1 MKQSKNM
8 TAFIEY
14 KGYKIYPSTVANKFW
29 EFVHKDYDGHEDN
42 RCGSGKSIE
51 ECKESIDLLED

>member
-1 MKQSKNM
+1 MKKHL
-8 TAFIEY
+8 FEY
-14 KGYKIYPSTVANKFW
+14 RDYKIYKSDEPKIW

-51 ECKESIDLLED
+51 ECKESIDLLEDN

>member
-1 MKQSKNM
+1 M

-14 KGYKIYPSTVANKFW
+14 KGYKIYPSTVANKVY

-42 RCGSGKSIE
+42 RCGSGKTIE
-51 ECKESIDLLED
+51 ECKESIDLLEEK